1 MKSPMHSTWARAWLL
16 VQGKCPKHQ
25 QLLSLYNN
33 IISDNKG
40 VDLSCMTLM
49 ILAQA
54 LACKSR

>member
-1 MKSPMHSTWARAWLL
+1 MHSTWARAWLL

-40 VDLSCMTLM
+40 IDLSCMTLM